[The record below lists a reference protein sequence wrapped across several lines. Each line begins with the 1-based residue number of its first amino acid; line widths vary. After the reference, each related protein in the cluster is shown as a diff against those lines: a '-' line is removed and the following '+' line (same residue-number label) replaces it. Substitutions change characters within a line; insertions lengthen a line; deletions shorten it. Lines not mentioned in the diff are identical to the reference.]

1 MKRILTMTLAAA
13 LLICALSLPAMAEST
28 ETTETTATTETTI
41 ETTTETTDAVASA
54 TRNNRNNQ
62 AAPQQKPGRGQKPGR
77 NGQQQMPNQKGQQPQ
92 TPDQNGQQ
100 QQMPNQNGQQPQAP
114 NQGSQQPQT
123 PDQNAQ
129 QPQTPG
135 QNGGNRKHDNAKN
148 GRTGK
153 PGAGF
158 DPDQLL
164 KENVISQD
172 VYDAII
178 NYLNSLATLQQS
190 MESSTDSA
198 GTT

>member
-28 ETTETTATTETTI
+28 ETTETTATT

-77 NGQQQMPNQKGQQPQ
+77 NGQQQMPNQGSQQPQ

-100 QQMPNQNGQQPQAP
+100 
-114 NQGSQQPQT
+114 PQT
-123 PDQNAQ
+123 PDQNTQ

-153 PGAGF
+153 SGAGF
-158 DPDQLL
+158 DLDQLL

-190 MESSTDSA
+190 TESSTDSA

>member
-28 ETTETTATTETTI
+28 ETTETTATTETT
-41 ETTTETTDAVASA
+41 TETTDAVSSA
-54 TRNNRNNQ
+54 TRNNGNNQ
-62 AAPQQKPGRGQKPGR
+62 GAPQQKPGRGQKPGR
-77 NGQQQMPNQKGQQPQ
+77 NGQQQMPNQGSQQPQ

-100 QQMPNQNGQQPQAP
+100 
-114 NQGSQQPQT
+114 PQT
-123 PDQNAQ
+123 PDQNTQ

-153 PGAGF
+153 SGAGL
-158 DPDQLL
+158 DLDQLL

-190 MESSTDSA
+190 TESSTDSA

>member
-28 ETTETTATTETTI
+28 ETTETTATTETT
-41 ETTTETTDAVASA
+41 TETTDAVSSA

-77 NGQQQMPNQKGQQPQ
+77 NGQQQ
-92 TPDQNGQQ
+92 
-100 QQMPNQNGQQPQAP
+100 QAP

-123 PDQNAQ
+123 PDQNTQ

-153 PGAGF
+153 SGAGL
-158 DPDQLL
+158 DLDQLL

-190 MESSTDSA
+190 TESSTDSA

>member
-153 PGAGF
+153 SGAGL

-190 MESSTDSA
+190 TESSTDSA

>member
-41 ETTTETTDAVASA
+41 ETTTETTEAVASA
-54 TRNNRNNQ
+54 TRNKRNNQ
-62 AAPQQKPGRGQKPGR
+62 AAPQQKPGHGQKPGR
-77 NGQQQMPNQKGQQPQ
+77 NGQQQQA
-92 TPDQNGQQ
+92 
-100 QQMPNQNGQQPQAP
+100 PNQNGQQPQTP
-114 NQGSQQPQT
+114 NQNGQQPQT
-123 PDQNAQ
+123 PERNAP

-153 PGAGF
+153 SGAGL

-190 MESSTDSA
+190 TESSTDSA